1 MSLKRLFWLIS
12 VALMSLFL
20 ILTAVHI
27 VTQWKVYQ
35 HGADS
40 VHIVRQLQLALRV
53 MELISVERVPT
64 NGVLDAE
71 QAEGPARRKNW
82 RRRA

>member
-1 MSLKRLFWLIS
+1 MSLKRLFWLVS

-20 ILTAVHI
+20 LLTAGQI
-27 VTQWKVYQ
+27 VTQWKVYR
-35 HGADS
+35 HGTDS

-53 MELISVERVPT
+53 MELISVERGPT
-64 NGVLDAE
+64 NGVLA
-71 QAEGPARRKNW
+71 PTRPKRLPRRKNW